1 VWSIERRDDEIMGL
15 LNKMTDKEREDLD
28 YELKLQAQVAI
39 DKAKK
44 LAKNPLVQFAVGF
57 IAADWYLSKRGR

>member
-1 VWSIERRDDEIMGL
+1 
-15 LNKMTDKEREDLD
+15 MTTKQKEDLE
-28 YELKLQAQVAI
+28 YELKLQAQIAI

-44 LAKNPLVQFAVGF
+44 LANNPLVQFAAGF